1 LTEQVRRRPYQ
12 VILFDEVE
20 KAHPEVW
27 NSLLQIMDDGRL
39 TDGQG
44 RTVDFRNTVVIMT
57 SNLGSQ
63 FFREEKDPER
73 VRGLIMDLLKQALR
87 PEFLNRIDEIVI
99 FKPLGREQ
107 IAAIVEIQARHL
119 MKRLADKRVTL
130 ELSEAAKALL
140 AQEGYDPVY
149 GARPL
154 KRTIQRMIQDPLA
167 LELLNGAFGEGD
179 TVVADVDHGKIA
191 FRKT

>member
-1 LTEQVRRRPYQ
+1 VL
-12 VILFDEVE
+12 
-20 KAHPEVW
+20 
-27 NSLLQIMDDGRL
+27 DDGRL

-44 RTVDFRNTVVIMT
+44 RTVDFRNALIIMT
-57 SNLGSQ
+57 SNLGSSYLQ
-63 FFREEKDPER
+63 SDTMDADARRER
-73 VRGLIMDLLKQALR
+73 VMDALRNAFR

>member
-1 LTEQVRRRPYQ
+1 
-12 VILFDEVE
+12 
-20 KAHPEVW
+20 
-27 NSLLQIMDDGRL
+27 
-39 TDGQG
+39 
-44 RTVDFRNTVVIMT
+44 VDFRNTVVIMT

-63 FFREEKDPER
+63 YFREEKDPQR

-99 FKPLGREQ
+99 FQPLGREE
-107 IAAIVEIQARHL
+107 IASIVEIQARHL
-119 MKRLADKRVTL
+119 VKRLADKRVTL
-130 ELSEAAKALL
+130 ELSPAAKALL

-167 LELLNGAFGEGD
+167 LELLNGTFGEGD
-179 TVVADVDHGKIA
+179 TVVADVDHGKVV
-191 FRKT
+191 FRKTAEARPA